1 MVVLGGLILMPRGL
15 LRKAG
20 SPGIADLFWRA
31 ESGETISPEEVD
43 RLLQQ
48 VSDTDP
54 TNYPPAVAL
63 LLIYGRLPEGAPP
76 MVYIQRLRQIETP
89 CARAY
94 LGRLAWHTQQK
105 DKAWSYWR
113 EAADCPETS
122 LFLAQ
127 AYLKEGHPDSA
138 CLILKR
144 PLALSGAAQQY
155 QQQLLRTARCPSP

>member
-1 MVVLGGLILMPRGL
+1 VLGGLIFMPRGL
-15 LRKAG
+15 LRKAD
-20 SPGIADLFWRA
+20 SPAVADLFWRA
-31 ESGETISPEEVD
+31 ESGEPLSPEEID
-43 RLLQQ
+43 QLLRQ
-48 VSDTDP
+48 VSDTDAV
-54 TNYPPAVAL
+54 NYPPAVAL

-76 MVYIQRLRQIETP
+76 MVYIQRLRQMETP

-94 LGRLAWHTQQK
+94 LGRLAWHTNQK

-127 AYLKEGHPDSA
+127 AYLQEGQLDSA

-144 PLALSGAAQQY
+144 PPALSGAPQRY
-155 QQQLLRTARCPSP
+155 RQQLLRAARCPSP